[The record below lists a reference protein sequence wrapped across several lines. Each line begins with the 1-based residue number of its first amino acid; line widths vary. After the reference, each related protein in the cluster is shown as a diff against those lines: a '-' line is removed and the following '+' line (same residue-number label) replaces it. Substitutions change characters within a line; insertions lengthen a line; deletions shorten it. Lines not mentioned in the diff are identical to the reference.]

1 MLNLLL
7 KKQLMELNRVFF
19 YDAKKN
25 ARRSRAASVALLTL
39 YAVVMVG
46 VLGGTF
52 AMLAWALGGSLLQMD
67 ALWLYW
73 VIMALLAILLGVFG
87 SVFTTCTSLYRA
99 RDNELLL
106 SLPIPAQDV
115 LLARLL
121 GVYLMGLAFSA
132 VVMVPAVVVRLWMA
146 PAVAAA
152 LGGLLLTLL
161 VSALVLVLS
170 CLLGWI
176 IAGISVRVRHRSL
189 LAVLALLAFLV
200 VYCGICFRAP
210 ALLGQLLPRLEA
222 AAHTLRTSAPPLYLL
237 GCVGEGHWLASLI
250 LSAVTAALCALTY
263 RLLSRTFIAMATTP
277 TARRRTV
284 AAERPLR
291 QRRVSAALLGRELR
305 RFVASPNYVVNC
317 SLGTLLLPLAGVA
330 LLLRGDMLVGLLA
343 QVPGLSAY
351 GGATVLLCAAICM
364 LAAMN
369 NMVTSSI
376 SLDSR
381 TLWLSQSLPLAP
393 WQVLRAKLSAQL
405 LLTVPPV
412 LFCAG
417 CAVAVLR
424 PSLPLAL
431 LLLALPVVFSV
442 LSAGVG
448 LALDLRHPALSWTN
462 EITVIKQRI
471 IVLAAMLGGWLYAA
485 ALAALFL
492 LTGGAVSPWAY
503 LLLWLLPTTLA
514 AALTLHWLH
523 HTGAAVY
530 SGL

>member
-1 MLNLLL
+1 MLNILL

-25 ARRSRAASVALLTL
+25 ARRSRAAAAAMLAL

-52 AMLAWALGGSLLQMD
+52 AVLAWTLCGALMPE

-73 VIMALLAILLGVFG
+73 AAMALLAMLLGVFG
-87 SVFTTCTSLYRA
+87 SVFTTSASLYRA

-106 SLPIPAQDV
+106 SLPIPARDV
-115 LLARLL
+115 LLARLA

-170 CLLGWI
+170 CLLGWV

-210 ALLGQLLPRLEA
+210 ALLEQLLPRLEVVA
-222 AAHTLRTSAPPLYLL
+222 PSLRASAPPLYLL
-237 GCVGEGHWLASLI
+237 GCVGEGHWLAALT
-250 LSAVTAALCALTY
+250 LSAVTAVLCTLTY
-263 RLLSRTFIAMATTP
+263 RLLRRTFIAMATTP
-277 TARRRTV
+277 TASRRAVR
-284 AAERPLR
+284 AERPLR
-291 QRRVSAALLGRELR
+291 RRSVSAALLGRELR
-305 RFVASPNYVVNC
+305 RFAASPSYVVNC

-330 LLLRGDMLVGLLA
+330 LLLKGDMLMGLLV
-343 QVPGLSAY
+343 QVPGLSAH
-351 GGATVLLCAAICM
+351 GTASVLLCAAVCM

-369 NMVTSSI
+369 NMVTSSV

-381 TLWLSQSLPLAP
+381 TLWLSQSLPLTP

-424 PSLPLAL
+424 PALPVAL
-431 LLLALPVVFSV
+431 LLLALPVAFSV

-448 LALDLRHPALSWTN
+448 LALDLHHPALSWTN
-462 EITVIKQRI
+462 EITVIKQRV
-471 IVLAAMLGGWLYAA
+471 IVLVAMLGGWVYAA
-485 ALAALFL
+485 ALAALYL
-492 LTGGAVSPWAY
+492 LSGGAVSPWLY
-503 LLLWLLPTTLA
+503 LLLWLLSTTLT
-514 AALTLHWLH
+514 AALTLHHLRH
-523 HTGAAVY
+523 PGAALY
-530 SGL
+530 SVL

>member
-1 MLNLLL
+1 MLNILL
-7 KKQLMELNRVFF
+7 KKQLLELNRVFF

-25 ARRSRAASVALLTL
+25 ARRSHAAAAAMLAL

-52 AMLAWALGGSLLQMD
+52 AVLAWALCGVLMPE

-73 VIMALLAILLGVFG
+73 AVMALLAVLLGVLG
-87 SVFTTCTSLYRA
+87 SVFTTSASLYRA

-106 SLPIPAQDV
+106 SLPIPARDV
-115 LLARLL
+115 LLARLA
-121 GVYLMGLAFSA
+121 GVYLMGLAFST
-132 VVMVPAVVVRLWMA
+132 VVMVPAIVVRLWMA

-170 CLLGWI
+170 CLLGWV

-189 LAVLALLAFLV
+189 LAVLALLVFLA

-210 ALLGQLLPRLEA
+210 ALLGQLLPRLA
-222 AAHTLRTSAPPLYLL
+222 AVAPSLRTSVPPLYLL
-237 GCVGEGHWLASLI
+237 GCVGEGHWLAALA

-263 RLLSRTFIAMATTP
+263 RQLRRTFIAMATTP
-277 TARRRTV
+277 TASRRAVR
-284 AAERPLR
+284 AERPLR
-291 QRRVSAALLGRELR
+291 QRSVSAALLGRELR
-305 RFVASPNYVVNC
+305 RFAASPSYVVNC

-330 LLLRGDMLVGLLA
+330 LLLRGDVLMGLLA
-343 QVPGLSAY
+343 QVPGLSAR
-351 GGATVLLCAAICM
+351 GAVPVLLCAAVCM

-369 NMVTSSI
+369 NMVTSSV

-381 TLWLSQSLPLAP
+381 TLWLSQSLPLTP

-412 LFCAG
+412 LFCTG

-424 PSLPLAL
+424 PSLPVAI
-431 LLLALPVVFSV
+431 LLLALPVAFSV

-448 LALDLRHPALSWTN
+448 LALDLHHPALSWTN
-462 EITVIKQRI
+462 EITVIKQRV
-471 IVLAAMLGGWLYAA
+471 IVLAAMLGGWVYAA
-485 ALAALFL
+485 ALAALYL
-492 LTGGAVSPWAY
+492 LPGITIGSGVY

-514 AALTLHWLH
+514 AALTLHHLH
-523 HTGAAVY
+523 HPGAAVY
-530 SGL
+530 GGL